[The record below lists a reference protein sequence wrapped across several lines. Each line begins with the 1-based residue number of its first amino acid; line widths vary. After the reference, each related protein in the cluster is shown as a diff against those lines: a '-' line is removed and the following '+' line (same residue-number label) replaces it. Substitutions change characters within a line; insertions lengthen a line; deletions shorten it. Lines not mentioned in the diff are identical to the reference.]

1 MNKLLIGCLVLMC
14 SCGYTRLH
22 DPLRITKPEPVK
34 IEPIMDYHDGVP
46 PDVRR
51 DYYGR
56 FSHPTYYNSHSPY
69 IYSGYY
75 QPPTRIFYANTRNN
89 KQAQS
94 YTVVEVRQPVPV
106 AKSSVPETS
115 KEDKALSQRVWQ
127 KRVDPRNR
135 KAPQPTP
142 KNK

>member
-75 QPPTRIFYANTRNN
+75 QPPARIVY
-89 KQAQS
+89 
-94 YTVVEVRQPVPV
+94 VEAPPV
-106 AKSSVPETS
+106 AKVQSRPVYELTKQPTQ
-115 KEDKALSQRVWQ
+115 KDDKKATEVWQ
-127 KRVDPRNR
+127 RRVSPRLR
-135 KAPQPTP
+135 LVPTP
-142 KNK
+142 TAR